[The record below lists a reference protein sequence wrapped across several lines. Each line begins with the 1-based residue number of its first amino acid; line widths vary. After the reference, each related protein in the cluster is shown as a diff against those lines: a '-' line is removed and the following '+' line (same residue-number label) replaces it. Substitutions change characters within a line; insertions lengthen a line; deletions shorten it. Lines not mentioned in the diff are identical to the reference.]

1 MMMGKPE
8 WGQCHLQWEE
18 SFQFI
23 ELLTK
28 CVSSELGSNC
38 PYSLMLEGIIAPLD
52 LMNLFSL
59 PYLHYPI
66 RAMITNIEKGKNRVG
81 PHLDIIP

>member
-8 WGQCHLQWEE
+8 WGQWPLQWEE
-18 SFQFI
+18 DFRFI

-28 CVSSELGSNC
+28 CVLSELGSNC

-52 LMNLFSL
+52 LLVCFL
-59 PYLHYPI
+59 CLIFTTPQ
-66 RAMITNIEKGKNRVG
+66 EQ
-81 PHLDIIP
+81 